1 MTRFSALTI
10 RRIVHALT
18 IITLLTIMLSAA
30 KTHTVTSVVKGIA
43 TTLSCTITAPD
54 IPCHDQSL
62 GQTVFEIKSKG
73 AARPFG
79 RIVLDERW
87 QCAGFSSNGY
97 VLLGFWETGSVV
109 TLNGIR
115 YWRESEKQPTISKF
129 ERDDSSAA
137 AGTFSADLRFYAFV
151 NMGGGLFILDLVRDD
166 TRALG
171 DAPSPPPVP
180 KEDRESFLSND
191 KYWSWTSYI
200 LYYGYFEPDSSILSF
215 KRHTLIATYGKD
227 TLKKRS
233 ATRRKKSWDG
243 DMLFAAKQPH

>member
-166 TRALG
+166 TRAL
-171 DAPSPPPVP
+171 VP
-180 KEDRESFLSND
+180 RR
-191 KYWSWTSYI
+191 
-200 LYYGYFEPDSSILSF
+200 PC
-215 KRHTLIATYGKD
+215 
-227 TLKKRS
+227 
-233 ATRRKKSWDG
+233 RRKTANHSSQTINIGPGLPTSCIMDISNPTPRSCHLNGTRLSPRMEKTR
-243 DMLFAAKQPH
+243 